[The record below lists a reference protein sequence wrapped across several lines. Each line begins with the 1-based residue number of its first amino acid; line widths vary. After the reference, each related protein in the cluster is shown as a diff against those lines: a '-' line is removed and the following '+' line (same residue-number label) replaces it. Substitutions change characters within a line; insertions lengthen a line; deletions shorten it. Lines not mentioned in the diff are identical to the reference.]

1 MFTVDTYIRVRYK
14 ETDKMGVVHHSNYYV
29 YFEVGRTEFMREMG
43 LSYKEMEDMGYM
55 MPVIETH
62 CYYKHPVGYDDEII
76 VTTKMGKFKG
86 ARIVLEYEIKKK
98 DYNTLIV
105 YGSTV
110 HAITDSNLKPINIK
124 KACPE
129 IYKKFMGCL

>member
-1 MFTVDTYIRVRYK
+1 
-14 ETDKMGVVHHSNYYV
+14 
-29 YFEVGRTEFMREMG
+29 
-43 LSYKEMEDMGYM
+43 MGYM
-55 MPVIETH
+55 MPRIETH

-86 ARIVLEYEIKKK
+86 ARVVLEYENQK

-124 KACPE
+124 RRVQKYIK
-129 IYKKFMGCL
+129 IYGLFIE